1 MHTTRVGPNVQKMP
15 SDLSQL
21 TDSNF
26 VWTILP
32 LTGSTTHKILLS
44 AAAPSASAAAS
55 SSDVASAP
63 EGLDKDL
70 AHLTISS

>member
-1 MHTTRVGPNVQKMP
+1 MP

-44 AAAPSASAAAS
+44 SAAAPSASATPS
-55 SSDVASAP
+55 TTSPDASAP
-63 EGLDKDL
+63 AGLDKDL
-70 AHLTISS
+70 AHLTISSS

>member
-1 MHTTRVGPNVQKMP
+1 MP

-32 LTGSTTHKILLS
+32 ITGSSTHKILLS
-44 AAAPSASAAAS
+44 SSTSASTSAS
-55 SSDVASAP
+55 SSAGTDGLAKDMDHLNISA
-63 EGLDKDL
+63 
-70 AHLTISS
+70 

>member
-1 MHTTRVGPNVQKMP
+1 MLMVLMLTIITHTTRTQKMP

-32 LTGSTTHKILLS
+32 ITGSSTHKILLS
-44 AAAPSASAAAS
+44 SASAS
-55 SSDVASAP
+55 SSSAGTDG
-63 EGLDKDL
+63 GLAQDMD
-70 AHLTISS
+70 HLNISA